1 MEPEEFPPRG
11 REINWDINDM
21 KLPQDVQAPDW
32 FQEWPD
38 SSTKRIYSSE
48 DRKAQR
54 HLSSWA
60 MRNTNNHNSRILKKS
75 CLGVVACA
83 HDCSLPA
90 GGKVYLRPAICDK
103 ARQKQQRKRC
113 PNCDGPLKLIPCRGH
128 GGYPVT
134 NFWRHDGRFIFFQ
147 SKGAHDHP
155 KPETKLEAEARRSAQ
170 KCTLSISFRQTNLQR
185 NSASKPRP
193 WDTWNPESWALF
205 RPPLE
210 GPLLPDSSSGC
221 WTENTAQNQVASSCF
236 SLVSK
241 SCGSGSS
248 TFPIPAPASVRP
260 VDRVCG
266 AGAPAGPP
274 DPGPRSGRTEMP
286 GWATEA
292 TLTRIPYPAQP
303 RAGHPLGLTDQPID
317 IAHPTN
323 TAEASAQ
330 ASPRSTPAAKAGHL
344 PWRPPPGLSGSDPYE
359 EKLLVDFSSSGVL
372 PGYPLPQEDPF
383 LLAYTLCPPCPHPQF
398 TLPAKGNRWNL
409 EEEAAP
415 RCRALDP
422 CIGESFFGLYTL
434 R

>member
-21 KLPQDVQAPDW
+21 KLPQVSLHVPC
-32 FQEWPD
+32 EIL
-38 SSTKRIYSSE
+38 ST
-48 DRKAQR
+48 
-54 HLSSWA
+54 LSSLYHHHFSQIFIKCSTGNQQMTVSKCIMLKARVYLGQDCATTQSWHLW
-60 MRNTNNHNSRILKKS
+60 NILKPALVSEANHKS
-75 CLGVVACA
+75 TW
-83 HDCSLPA
+83 
-90 GGKVYLRPAICDK
+90 
-103 ARQKQQRKRC
+103 KRC

-292 TLTRIPYPAQP
+292 TLTRISYPAQP

-330 ASPRSTPAAKAGHL
+330 ASPRSAPAAKAGHL

>member
-1 MEPEEFPPRG
+1 MEPEEFPPHG

-21 KLPQDVQAPDW
+21 RLPQDVQAPDW
-32 FQEWPD
+32 FEEWPD
-38 SSTKRIYSSE
+38 SSAKRIYSSE
-48 DRKAQR
+48 DRNAQR

-113 PNCDGPLKLIPCRGH
+113 PNCGGPLKLIPCRGH
-128 GGYPVT
+128 GGHPVT

-147 SKGAHDHP
+147 SKGTHDHP
-155 KPETKLEAEARRSAQ
+155 KPETKLEAEARRSVQ
-170 KCTLSISFRQTNLQR
+170 KCPLSISFRQTDLQR
-185 NSASKPRP
+185 NPASKPRP
-193 WDTWNPESWALF
+193 RDTRNPESWPLF
-205 RPPLE
+205 RPPPE
-210 GPLLPDSSSGC
+210 APLLPDSSSGC
-221 WTENTAQNQVASSCF
+221 WTENTTQNQVASACF

-241 SCGSGSS
+241 SCGFGSS
-248 TFPIPAPASVRP
+248 TLPIPAPASSCP
-260 VDRVCG
+260 VDRLCG
-266 AGAPAGPP
+266 AGAAVSGPH
-274 DPGPRSGRTEMP
+274 SGRAEPP

-292 TLTRIPYPAQP
+292 TPARSPYPAQP
-303 RAGHPLGLTDQPID
+303 RVGHPLPLTDQPFD
-317 IAHPTN
+317 IVHPMN
-323 TAEASAQ
+323 RAETSAQ
-330 ASPRSTPAAKAGHL
+330 PAPRGTSTAKAGHL
-344 PWRPPPGLSGSDPYE
+344 PWRPPPGLSGGDPYE
-359 EKLLVDFSSSGVL
+359 EKLRVDFSSNGVL

-383 LLAYTLCPPCPHPQF
+383 LLAYTLRPPCPRPPL

-422 CIGESFFGLYTL
+422 CMGESFFSLYPL